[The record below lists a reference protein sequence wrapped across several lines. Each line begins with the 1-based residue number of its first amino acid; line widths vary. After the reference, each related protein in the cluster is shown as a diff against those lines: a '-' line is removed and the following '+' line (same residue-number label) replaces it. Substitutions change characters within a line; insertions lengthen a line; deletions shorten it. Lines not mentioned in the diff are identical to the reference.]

1 MEVNAVKKTQWT
13 DEEIIDMVRKM
24 RNDLIKDFLDDRHLR
39 HYVSSRFGLHELS
52 DIQVEFIRKALKEML
67 IAPVNLI
74 HYEPLI
80 SQIKLTDSTAVAD
93 HNESL
98 FYQELEPVFK
108 RYIYG

>member
-1 MEVNAVKKTQWT
+1 
-13 DEEIIDMVRKM
+13 MVRKM

-52 DIQVEFIRKALKEML
+52 NVQVEFIRKTLKEML

-80 SQIKLTDSTAVAD
+80 SQIKLTDSTAVTD